1 MPGTT
6 TYLDTPV
13 VPIAAFA
20 GPDQFPVDVEF
31 ESGTPVDQRRWTAD
45 GGVGPT
51 STATGQRDHDLLPG
65 HAVQV
70 PNPDYDGTSATAPTV
85 TRDYGFGAD
94 RGTAIVT
101 IDGEALTSQAGAPT

>member
-31 ESGTPVDQRRWTAD
+31 ETARRSSSRWTA
-45 GGVGPT
+45 GPT
-51 STATGQRDHDLLPG
+51 SPPPG
-65 HAVQV
+65 RRITIRSMGSAVQV
-70 PNPDYDGTSATAPTV
+70 PNPD
-85 TRDYGFGAD
+85 
-94 RGTAIVT
+94 
-101 IDGEALTSQAGAPT
+101 